1 MNGAQWVVHALRTQ
15 GVDTVFGYPGGAIMP
30 VYDALYDGGVEH
42 LLCRHEQGAAMAAI
56 GYARAT
62 GKTGVCIA
70 TSGPGATNL
79 ITGLADALLDS
90 IPIVAITGQVAAPFI
105 GTDAFQEVDV
115 LGLSLACTKHS
126 FLVQSLD
133 ELPRVIAEAF
143 QVANSGRPGPV
154 LVDIPKDIQMA
165 QGDLDPHFS
174 TVADEMAFP
183 QAEVAQALQMLA
195 QSQQPMLY
203 VGGGVGMAQ
212 AVPALREFLAVT
224 RMPATCT
231 LKGLGVV
238 DADYPYYLG
247 MLGMH
252 GTKAANLAVQECDLL
267 IAVGARF
274 DDRVTGK
281 LNTFAPHAKVIHMD
295 IDPAELNKLR
305 QAHIGLTGDL
315 NCLLPALQQP
325 LAIDGWRERSAAL
338 RAEHAWR
345 YDHPGEAIYAPLLLK
360 QLSDRKPADSVV
372 TTDVGQHQMW
382 SAQHMTYTRPEN
394 FITSSGLGTMGFG
407 LPAAV
412 GAQVARPNDTVICI
426 SGDGSF
432 MMNVQELGTVKRKQL
447 PLKIVLL
454 DNQRLGM
461 VRQWQQLF
469 FQERY
474 SETTLTDNPDFLT
487 LASAFGIP
495 GQHITRKDQ
504 VEAALDTMLS
514 SQGHTCFMSQSTNL
528 RMSGRWCRPAPVTL
542 KCWRNYHDATS
553 GRFTGTFQSGNL
565 RARAARCPPPGFPH
579 LRNEHGNRA
588 GRTEHKYRIDRCQP
602 AARRI
607 TV

>member
-1 MNGAQWVVHALRTQ
+1 MNGAQWVVHALRAQ
-15 GVDTVFGYPGGAIMP
+15 GVETVFGYPGGAIMP

-90 IPIVAITGQVAAPFI
+90 VPVVAITGQVAAPLI

-126 FLVQSLD
+126 FLVQSLE
-133 ELPRVIAEAF
+133 ELPRVMAEAF

-154 LVDIPKDIQMA
+154 LVDIPKDVQVA
-165 QGDLDPHFS
+165 QGDLEPFFS
-174 TVADEMAFP
+174 TVESDDAFPHAEMA
-183 QAEVAQALQMLA
+183 QAQQML
-195 QSQQPMLY
+195 
-203 VGGGVGMAQ
+203 AQ
-212 AVPALREFLAVT
+212 AVPALREFMAVT
-224 RMPATCT
+224 QMPATCT
-231 LKGLGVV
+231 LKGLGAVP
-238 DADYPYYLG
+238 ADYPFYLG

-281 LNTFAPHAKVIHMD
+281 LNTFAPHARVIHMD
-295 IDPAELNKLR
+295 IDPAEMNKLR
-305 QAHIGLTGDL
+305 QTHVALQGDL
-315 NCLLPALQQP
+315 NALLPALQQP
-325 LAIDGWRERSAAL
+325 LAIDAWRQHNAAM

-412 GAQVARPNDTVICI
+412 GAQVARPDDTVICI

-474 SETTLTDNPDFLT
+474 SETTLTDNPDFLM

-504 VEAALDTMLS
+504 VEAALDTMLAS
-514 SQGHTCFMSQSTNL
+514 EGPYLLHVSIDELENVWPL
-528 RMSGRWCRPAPVTL
+528 V
-542 KCWRNYHDATS
+542 
-553 GRFTGTFQSGNL
+553 
-565 RARAARCPPPGFPH
+565 PPGASNSQM
-579 LRNEHGNRA
+579 LE
-588 GRTEHKYRIDRCQP
+588 KLS
-602 AARRI
+602 
-607 TV
+607 

>member
-1 MNGAQWVVHALRTQ
+1 MNGAQWVVHALRAQ
-15 GVDTVFGYPGGAIMP
+15 GVETVFGYPGGAIMP
-30 VYDALYDGGVEH
+30 IYDALYDGGVEH

-56 GYARAT
+56 GYARST
-62 GKTGVCIA
+62 GKTGVCMA

-90 IPIVAITGQVAAPFI
+90 VPVVAITGQVASPFI

-126 FLVQSLD
+126 FLVQSLE
-133 ELPRVIAEAF
+133 ELPRVMAEAF
-143 QVANSGRPGPV
+143 YVASSGRPGPV
-154 LVDIPKDIQMA
+154 LVDIPKDIQVA
-165 QGDLDPHFS
+165 LGELEPHFS
-174 TVADEMAFP
+174 TVENDDAFP
-183 QAEVAQALQMLA
+183 HAEVDAARQMIAEAQK
-195 QSQQPMLY
+195 PMLY

-212 AVPALREFLAVT
+212 AVPALRDFIAAT
-224 RMPATCT
+224 QMPATCT
-231 LKGLGVV
+231 LKGLGAVE
-238 DADYPYYLG
+238 ADYPYYLG

-281 LNTFAPHAKVIHMD
+281 LNTFAPNAKVIHMD
-295 IDPAELNKLR
+295 IDPAEMNKLR
-305 QAHIGLTGDL
+305 QVHVALQGDL
-315 NCLLPALQQP
+315 NALLPALQQP
-325 LAIDGWRERSAAL
+325 LSINEWRQHTAEM

-474 SETTLTDNPDFLT
+474 SETTLTDNPDFLM

-514 SQGHTCFMSQSTNL
+514 SEGPYLLHVSIDELENVWPL
-528 RMSGRWCRPAPVTL
+528 V
-542 KCWRNYHDATS
+542 
-553 GRFTGTFQSGNL
+553 
-565 RARAARCPPPGFPH
+565 PPGASNSQM
-579 LRNEHGNRA
+579 LE
-588 GRTEHKYRIDRCQP
+588 KLS
-602 AARRI
+602 
-607 TV
+607 

>member
-1 MNGAQWVVHALRTQ
+1 MNGAQWVVHALRAQ
-15 GVDTVFGYPGGAIMP
+15 GVDKVFGYPGGAIMP

-90 IPIVAITGQVAAPFI
+90 VPVVAITGQVAAPFI

-115 LGLSLACTKHS
+115 LGLSLSCTKHS
-126 FLVQSLD
+126 FLVTSLD
-133 ELPRVIAEAF
+133 ELSGVLAEAF
-143 QVANSGRPGPV
+143 VIANSGRPGPV
-154 LVDIPKDIQMA
+154 LVDIPKDIQLA
-165 QGDLDPHFS
+165 IGEPEPYLASVEDALPLPA
-174 TVADEMAFP
+174 TEI
-183 QAEVAQALQMLA
+183 AQACGMIA
-195 QSQQPMLY
+195 ASHKPMLY

-212 AVPALREFLAVT
+212 AVPALNAFIAQTSIPV
-224 RMPATCT
+224 ATT
-231 LKGLGVV
+231 LKGLGAVN
-238 DADYPYYLG
+238 DNYPWYLG

-252 GTKAANLAVQECDLL
+252 GTKAANLAVQACDLL

-281 LNTFAPHAKVIHMD
+281 LNTFAPHARVIHID

-305 QAHIGLTGDL
+305 QAHVALCGDI
-315 NCLLPALQQP
+315 NQILPALAQP
-325 LAIDGWRERSAAL
+325 LDIADWLHQVAAL
-338 RAEHAWR
+338 REEHQWR

-360 QLSDRKPADSVV
+360 QLSDSKPADSVV

-382 SAQHMTYTRPEN
+382 AAQHMSFTRPEN

-469 FQERY
+469 FSERY

-504 VEAALDTMLS
+504 VEAALDALLNS
-514 SQGHTCFMSQSTNL
+514 DGPYLLHVSIDEYENVWPL
-528 RMSGRWCRPAPVTL
+528 V
-542 KCWRNYHDATS
+542 
-553 GRFTGTFQSGNL
+553 
-565 RARAARCPPPGFPH
+565 PPGASNSQM
-579 LRNEHGNRA
+579 LE
-588 GRTEHKYRIDRCQP
+588 KLS
-602 AARRI
+602 
-607 TV
+607 

>member
-1 MNGAQWVVHALRTQ
+1 MNGAQWVVHALRAQ
-15 GVDTVFGYPGGAIMP
+15 GVETVFGYPGGAIMP

-90 IPIVAITGQVAAPFI
+90 VPVVAITGQVASPFI

-115 LGLSLACTKHS
+115 LGMSLSCTKHS
-126 FLVQSLD
+126 FLVQSLE
-133 ELPRVIAEAF
+133 ELPQVIAEAF
-143 QVANSGRPGPV
+143 TIANSGRPGPV
-154 LVDIPKDIQMA
+154 LVDIPKDIQIA
-165 QGDLDPHFS
+165 TGELEPWLS
-174 TVADEMAFP
+174 TVEDTFSPPLEAIE
-183 QAEVAQALQMLA
+183 QARQMLA
-195 QSQQPMLY
+195 QSTKPMLY
-203 VGGGVGMAQ
+203 MGGGVGMAQ
-212 AVPALREFLAVT
+212 AVPALREFIAET
-224 RMPATCT
+224 GIPATAT
-231 LKGLGVV
+231 LKGLGAVEP
-238 DADYPYYLG
+238 DYPFYLG

-252 GTKAANLAVQECDLL
+252 GTRAANLAVQACDLL

-295 IDPAELNKLR
+295 IDPAEMNKLR
-305 QAHIGLTGDL
+305 QAHVALPGDL
-315 NCLLPALQQP
+315 NVMLPALQQP
-325 LAIDGWRERSAAL
+325 LPAIDGWRNEVATL
-338 RAEHAWR
+338 REEHSWR
-345 YDHPGEAIYAPLLLK
+345 YDYPGEAIYAPLLLK
-360 QLSDRKPADSVV
+360 QLSDRKPASAVV

-382 SAQHMTYTRPEN
+382 AAQHMSFTRPEN

-495 GQHITRKDQ
+495 GQHITHKDQ
-504 VEAALDTMLS
+504 VEAAIDTLLNS
-514 SQGHTCFMSQSTNL
+514 DGPYLLHVSIDELENVWPL
-528 RMSGRWCRPAPVTL
+528 V
-542 KCWRNYHDATS
+542 
-553 GRFTGTFQSGNL
+553 
-565 RARAARCPPPGFPH
+565 PPGASNAQM
-579 LRNEHGNRA
+579 LE
-588 GRTEHKYRIDRCQP
+588 KLS
-602 AARRI
+602 
-607 TV
+607 

>member
-1 MNGAQWVVHALRTQ
+1 MNGAQWVVHALRAQ
-15 GVDTVFGYPGGAIMP
+15 GVETVFGYPGGAIMP
-30 VYDALYDGGVEH
+30 IYDALYDGGVEH

-62 GKTGVCIA
+62 GKTGVCMA

-90 IPIVAITGQVAAPFI
+90 VPIVAITGQVASPFI

-126 FLVQSLD
+126 FLVQSLE
-133 ELPRVIAEAF
+133 ELPRVMAEAF
-143 QVANSGRPGPV
+143 EVASSGRPGPV
-154 LVDIPKDIQMA
+154 LVDIPKDIQVA
-165 QGDLDPHFS
+165 PGDLEPHFS
-174 TVADEMAFP
+174 TVESDNAFP
-183 QAEVAQALQMLA
+183 EAEVEEARQMLA
-195 QSQQPMLY
+195 QAKQPMLY
-203 VGGGVGMAQ
+203 IGGGVGMAQ
-212 AVPALREFLAVT
+212 AVPALREFIAT
-224 RMPATCT
+224 TQMPATCT
-231 LKGLGVV
+231 LKGLGAV
-238 DADYPYYLG
+238 DANYPYYLG

-281 LNTFAPHAKVIHMD
+281 LNTFAPNAKVIHMD
-295 IDPAELNKLR
+295 IDPAEMNKLR
-305 QAHIGLTGDL
+305 QAHVALQGDL
-315 NCLLPALQQP
+315 NALLPALQQP
-325 LAIDGWRERSAAL
+325 LDINAWRQHTADM

-360 QLSDRKPADSVV
+360 QLSDRKPADSIV

-504 VEAALDTMLS
+504 VEAALDTMLNS
-514 SQGHTCFMSQSTNL
+514 DGPYLLHVSIDELENVWPL
-528 RMSGRWCRPAPVTL
+528 V
-542 KCWRNYHDATS
+542 
-553 GRFTGTFQSGNL
+553 
-565 RARAARCPPPGFPH
+565 PPGASNSQMMEK
-579 LRNEHGNRA
+579 LS
-588 GRTEHKYRIDRCQP
+588 
-602 AARRI
+602 
-607 TV
+607 

>member
-1 MNGAQWVVHALRTQ
+1 MNGAQWVVHALRAQ
-15 GVDTVFGYPGGAIMP
+15 GVETVFGYPGGAIMP
-30 VYDALYDGGVEH
+30 IYDALYDGGVEH

-62 GKTGVCIA
+62 GKTGVCMA

-90 IPIVAITGQVAAPFI
+90 VPVVAITGQVASPFI

-126 FLVQSLD
+126 FLVQSLE
-133 ELPRVIAEAF
+133 ELPRVMAEAF
-143 QVANSGRPGPV
+143 EVANSGRPGPV
-154 LVDIPKDIQMA
+154 LVDIPKDIQVA
-165 QGDLDPHFS
+165 LGDLEPHFS
-174 TVADEMAFP
+174 TVESDNAFP
-183 QAEVAQALQMLA
+183 HVEVEEARQMISQAK
-195 QSQQPMLY
+195 QPMLY

-212 AVPALREFLAVT
+212 AVPALREFIAVT
-224 RMPATCT
+224 QMPATCT
-231 LKGLGVV
+231 LKGLGAV

-252 GTKAANLAVQECDLL
+252 GTKAANLAVQACDLL

-281 LNTFAPHAKVIHMD
+281 LNTFAPNAKVIHMD
-295 IDPAELNKLR
+295 IDPAEMSKLR
-305 QAHIGLTGDL
+305 QAHVALQGDL
-315 NCLLPALQQP
+315 NALLPALQQP
-325 LAIDGWRERSAAL
+325 LDINVWRQHTAEM
-338 RAEHAWR
+338 RAQHAWR

-360 QLSDRKPADSVV
+360 QLSERKPADSVV

-504 VEAALDTMLS
+504 VEAALDTMLNS
-514 SQGHTCFMSQSTNL
+514 DGPYLLHVSIDELENVWPL
-528 RMSGRWCRPAPVTL
+528 V
-542 KCWRNYHDATS
+542 
-553 GRFTGTFQSGNL
+553 
-565 RARAARCPPPGFPH
+565 PPGASNSQMMEK
-579 LRNEHGNRA
+579 LS
-588 GRTEHKYRIDRCQP
+588 
-602 AARRI
+602 
-607 TV
+607 

>member
-1 MNGAQWVVHALRTQ
+1 MNGAQWVVHALRAQ
-15 GVDTVFGYPGGAIMP
+15 GVKTVFGYPGGAIMP

-42 LLCRHEQGAAMAAI
+42 LLCRHEQGAVMAAI
-56 GYARAT
+56 GYARST

-90 IPIVAITGQVAAPFI
+90 VPVVAITGQVSAPFI

-126 FLVQSLD
+126 FLVQSLA
-133 ELPRVIAEAF
+133 ELPRIMAEAF
-143 QVANSGRPGPV
+143 EVANAGRPGPV
-154 LVDIPKDIQMA
+154 LVDIPKDIQLA
-165 QGDLDPHFS
+165 SGALEPWFT
-174 TVADEMAFP
+174 TVANEAIFP
-183 QAEVAQALQMLA
+183 HTAVEKARNMLA
-195 QSQQPMLY
+195 QAQKPMLY

-212 AVPALREFLAVT
+212 AVPALRKFIAVT
-224 RMPATCT
+224 QMPVTCT
-231 LKGLGVV
+231 LKGLGAVE
-238 DADYPYYLG
+238 ADYPYYLG

-252 GTKAANLAVQECDLL
+252 GAKAANYAVQQCDLL

-281 LNTFAPHAKVIHMD
+281 LNTFAPNASVIHLD
-295 IDPAELNKLR
+295 IDQAELNKLR
-305 QAHIGLTGDL
+305 QAHVALQGDL
-315 NCLLPALQQP
+315 NTLLPALQQP
-325 LAIDGWRERSAAL
+325 LSIDEWRQHNAAMRS
-338 RAEHAWR
+338 EHAWR

-360 QLSDRKPADSVV
+360 QLSERKPADSVV

-474 SETTLTDNPDFLT
+474 SETTLTDNPDFLM
-487 LASAFGIP
+487 LASAFGIQ

-504 VEAALDTMLS
+504 VEAALDTML
-514 SQGHTCFMSQSTNL
+514 
-528 RMSGRWCRPAPVTL
+528 
-542 KCWRNYHDATS
+542 TS
-553 GRFTGTFQSGNL
+553 EGTYLLHVSIDELENVWPL
-565 RARAARCPPPGFPH
+565 VPPGASNSEM
-579 LRNEHGNRA
+579 LE
-588 GRTEHKYRIDRCQP
+588 KLS
-602 AARRI
+602 
-607 TV
+607 

>member
-1 MNGAQWVVHALRTQ
+1 MNGAQWVVHALRAQ
-15 GVDTVFGYPGGAIMP
+15 GVETVFGYPGGAIMP
-30 VYDALYDGGVEH
+30 IYDALYDGGVEH
-42 LLCRHEQGAAMAAI
+42 LLCRHEQGAVMAAI

-62 GKTGVCIA
+62 GKTGVCMA

-90 IPIVAITGQVAAPFI
+90 VPVVAITGQVASPFI

-126 FLVQSLD
+126 FLVQSLE
-133 ELPRVIAEAF
+133 ELPRVMAEAF
-143 QVANSGRPGPV
+143 EVASSGRPGPV
-154 LVDIPKDIQMA
+154 LVDIPKDIQVA
-165 QGDLDPHFS
+165 LGELEPHFS
-174 TVADEMAFP
+174 TVRSDDAFP
-183 QAEVAQALQMLA
+183 HAAVEEARQMLA
-195 QSQQPMLY
+195 QAKQPMLY
-203 VGGGVGMAQ
+203 VGGGVGMAL
-212 AVPALREFLAVT
+212 AVPALREFIAVT
-224 RMPATCT
+224 QMPATCT
-231 LKGLGVV
+231 LKGLGAV

-252 GTKAANLAVQECDLL
+252 GTKAANLAVQACDLL

-281 LNTFAPHAKVIHMD
+281 LNTFAPNAKVIHMD
-295 IDPAELNKLR
+295 IDPAEMNKLR
-305 QAHIGLTGDL
+305 QAHVALQGDL
-315 NCLLPALQQP
+315 NALLPALQQP
-325 LAIDGWRERSAAL
+325 LDINAWRQHTADM

-360 QLSDRKPADSVV
+360 QLSDRKPANSVV

-504 VEAALDTMLS
+504 VEAALDTMLNS
-514 SQGHTCFMSQSTNL
+514 EGSYLLHVSIDELENVWPL
-528 RMSGRWCRPAPVTL
+528 V
-542 KCWRNYHDATS
+542 
-553 GRFTGTFQSGNL
+553 
-565 RARAARCPPPGFPH
+565 PPGASNSQMMEK
-579 LRNEHGNRA
+579 LS
-588 GRTEHKYRIDRCQP
+588 
-602 AARRI
+602 
-607 TV
+607 

>member
-1 MNGAQWVVHALRTQ
+1 MNGAQWVVHALRAQ

-90 IPIVAITGQVAAPFI
+90 VPVVAITGQVAAPLI

-126 FLVQSLD
+126 FLVTSLD
-133 ELPRVIAEAF
+133 ELPEIMSQAF
-143 QVANSGRPGPV
+143 HLANSGRPGPV
-154 LVDIPKDIQMA
+154 LIDIPKDIQLA
-165 QGDLDPHFS
+165 SGELEPWLSSVEDTFA
-174 TVADEMAFP
+174 VP
-183 QAEVAQALQMLA
+183 QAELEQARALL
-195 QSQQPMLY
+195 SQAEKPMLY

-212 AVPALREFLAVT
+212 AVPALREFMAQTQIPCAV
-224 RMPATCT
+224 T
-231 LKGLGVV
+231 LKGLGAVE
-238 DADYPYYLG
+238 ASYPWYVG

-305 QAHIGLTGDL
+305 QAHVGLQGDL
-315 NCLLPALQQP
+315 NALLPALQRP
-325 LAIDGWRERSAAL
+325 MAIDAWRDRVAAL
-338 RAEHAWR
+338 RHDHDWR
-345 YDHPGEAIYAPLLLK
+345 YDHPGEGIFAPLLLK
-360 QLSDRKPADSVV
+360 QLSDRKPVNSVV

-382 SAQHMTYTRPEN
+382 AAQHMRFSRPEN

-412 GAQVARPNDTVICI
+412 GAQVARPDDTVICVT
-426 SGDGSF
+426 GDGSF
-432 MMNVQELGTVKRKQL
+432 MMNIQELGTVKRKQL

-469 FQERY
+469 FSERY
-474 SETTLTDNPDFLT
+474 SETNLSDNPDFLT
-487 LASAFGIP
+487 LASAFGIA
-495 GQHITRKDQ
+495 GQRITRKDQ
-504 VEAALDTMLS
+504 VAAALETMFNSEGPYLLHVS
-514 SQGHTCFMSQSTNL
+514 IDEAENVWPL
-528 RMSGRWCRPAPVTL
+528 V
-542 KCWRNYHDATS
+542 
-553 GRFTGTFQSGNL
+553 
-565 RARAARCPPPGFPH
+565 PPGASNSQM
-579 LRNEHGNRA
+579 LE
-588 GRTEHKYRIDRCQP
+588 KIS
-602 AARRI
+602 
-607 TV
+607 

>member
-1 MNGAQWVVHALRTQ
+1 MNGAHWVVHALQAQ
-15 GVDTVFGYPGGAIMP
+15 GVNTVFGYPGGAIMP
-30 VYDALYDGGVEH
+30 VYDALYDGGVDH

-56 GYARAT
+56 GYARET

-90 IPIVAITGQVAAPFI
+90 VPVVAITGQVAAPLI

-126 FLVQSLD
+126 FLVESLD

-143 QVANSGRPGPV
+143 ELANSGRPGPV
-154 LVDIPKDIQMA
+154 LVDIPKDIQLA
-165 QGDLDPHFS
+165 EGEPEPWLASVEEPAAEYS
-174 TVADEMAFP
+174 EADI
-183 QAEVAQALQMLA
+183 AQARDMMLSA
-195 QSQQPMLY
+195 HKPMLY

-212 AVPALREFLAVT
+212 AVPTLRAFMAHTGIPAVV
-224 RMPATCT
+224 T
-231 LKGLGVV
+231 LKGLGAV
-238 DADYPYYLG
+238 DPADPLYLG

-281 LNTFAPHAKVIHMD
+281 LNTFAPHASVIHLD
-295 IDPAELNKLR
+295 IDPAEMNKLR
-305 QAHIGLTGDL
+305 QAHVSLCGDL
-315 NCLLPALQQP
+315 NQVLPALQQP
-325 LAIDGWRERSAAL
+325 LEIHDWQHQVNVLREA
-338 RAEHAWR
+338 HPWR

-360 QLSDRKPADSVV
+360 QLSERKPAESVV

-382 SAQHMTYTRPEN
+382 AAQHMAFTRPEN

-412 GAQVARPNDTVICI
+412 GAQVARPDDTVICI

-432 MMNVQELGTVKRKQL
+432 MMNVQELGTIKRKQL
-447 PLKIVLL
+447 PVKIVLL

-469 FQERY
+469 FSERY
-474 SETTLTDNPDFLT
+474 SETTLTDNPDFLI

-495 GQHITRKDQ
+495 GQRITRKDQ
-504 VEAALDTMLS
+504 VEAALDALLNS
-514 SQGHTCFMSQSTNL
+514 DGPYLLHVSIDEYENVWPL
-528 RMSGRWCRPAPVTL
+528 V
-542 KCWRNYHDATS
+542 
-553 GRFTGTFQSGNL
+553 
-565 RARAARCPPPGFPH
+565 PPGASNSQM
-579 LRNEHGNRA
+579 LE
-588 GRTEHKYRIDRCQP
+588 KLS
-602 AARRI
+602 
-607 TV
+607 

>member
-1 MNGAQWVVHALRTQ
+1 MNGAQWVVHALRAQ
-15 GVDTVFGYPGGAIMP
+15 GVETVFGYPGGAIMP

-56 GYARAT
+56 GYARST

-79 ITGLADALLDS
+79 LTGLADALLDS
-90 IPIVAITGQVAAPFI
+90 VPVVAITGQVAAPLI

-126 FLVQSLD
+126 FLVESFD
-133 ELPRVIAEAF
+133 ELPRVLAEAF
-143 QVANSGRPGPV
+143 EIANSGRPGPV
-154 LVDIPKDIQMA
+154 LVDIPKDIQLA
-165 QGDLDPHFS
+165 IGEPEAWLSAVEDDAHLPLAELQ
-174 TVADEMAFP
+174 
-183 QAEVAQALQMLA
+183 QAREMLA
-195 QSQQPMLY
+195 QAKKPMLY

-212 AVPALREFLAVT
+212 AVPALREFISVT
-224 RMPATCT
+224 GMPSTVT
-231 LKGLGVV
+231 LKGLGAVP
-238 DADYPYYLG
+238 ADHAFYTG

-267 IAVGARF
+267 LAVGARF

-295 IDPAELNKLR
+295 IDPAELSKLR
-305 QAHIGLTGDL
+305 QAHVALQGPL
-315 NCLLPALQQP
+315 NQLLPALQQP
-325 LAIDGWRERSAAL
+325 LHIASWQQHVAAL
-338 RAEHAWR
+338 NEEHQWR
-345 YDHPGEAIYAPLLLK
+345 YDHPGQAIYAPLLLK
-360 QLSDRKPADSVV
+360 QLSERKSAEAVV

-382 SAQHMTYTRPEN
+382 TAQHMTFTRPEN

-412 GAQVARPNDTVICI
+412 GAQVARPEDTVICV

-432 MMNVQELGTVKRKQL
+432 MMNVQELGTIKRKQL
-447 PLKIVLL
+447 PVKILLL

-469 FQERY
+469 FEERY

-504 VEAALDTMLS
+504 VEAALDALLNSDGPYMLHVS
-514 SQGHTCFMSQSTNL
+514 IDEYENVWPL
-528 RMSGRWCRPAPVTL
+528 V
-542 KCWRNYHDATS
+542 
-553 GRFTGTFQSGNL
+553 
-565 RARAARCPPPGFPH
+565 PPGASNSQM
-579 LRNEHGNRA
+579 LE
-588 GRTEHKYRIDRCQP
+588 KLS
-602 AARRI
+602 
-607 TV
+607 

>member
-1 MNGAQWVVHALRTQ
+1 MNGAQWVVHALRAQ

-30 VYDALYDGGVEH
+30 IYDALYDGGVEH

-62 GKTGVCIA
+62 GKTGVCMA

-90 IPIVAITGQVAAPFI
+90 VPVVAITGQVASPLI

-126 FLVQSLD
+126 FLVQSLE
-133 ELPRVIAEAF
+133 ELPRVMTEAF
-143 QVANSGRPGPV
+143 EVANSGRPGPV
-154 LVDIPKDIQMA
+154 LVDIPKDIQVA
-165 QGDLDPHFS
+165 LGDLEPHFS
-174 TVADEMAFP
+174 TVESDDAFP
-183 QAEVAQALQMLA
+183 HAAVEEARQMIA
-195 QSQQPMLY
+195 HAKQPMLY

-212 AVPALREFLAVT
+212 AVPALREFIAVT
-224 RMPATCT
+224 QMPATCT
-231 LKGLGVV
+231 LKGLGAV

-252 GTKAANLAVQECDLL
+252 GTKAANLAVQACDLL

-281 LNTFAPHAKVIHMD
+281 LNTFAPNANVIHMD
-295 IDPAELNKLR
+295 IDPAEMNKLR
-305 QAHIGLTGDL
+305 QAHVALQGNL
-315 NCLLPALQQP
+315 NALLPALQQP
-325 LAIDGWRERSAAL
+325 LKIDAWRQHTADMRV
-338 RAEHAWR
+338 EHTWR
-345 YDHPGEAIYAPLLLK
+345 YDHPGDAIYAPLLLK
-360 QLSDRKPADSVV
+360 QLSDRKPADCVV

-474 SETTLTDNPDFLT
+474 SETTLTDNPDFLI

-514 SQGHTCFMSQSTNL
+514 SEGPYLLHVSIDELENVWPL
-528 RMSGRWCRPAPVTL
+528 V
-542 KCWRNYHDATS
+542 
-553 GRFTGTFQSGNL
+553 
-565 RARAARCPPPGFPH
+565 PPGASNSQM
-579 LRNEHGNRA
+579 LE
-588 GRTEHKYRIDRCQP
+588 KLS
-602 AARRI
+602 
-607 TV
+607 

>member
-1 MNGAQWVVHALRTQ
+1 MNGAQWVVHALRAQ

-30 VYDALYDGGVEH
+30 IYDALYDGGVEH

-62 GKTGVCIA
+62 GKTGVCMA

-90 IPIVAITGQVAAPFI
+90 VPVVAITGQVASPFI

-126 FLVQSLD
+126 FLVQSSE
-133 ELPRVIAEAF
+133 ELPRILVEAF
-143 QVANSGRPGPV
+143 EVANSGRPGPV
-154 LVDIPKDIQMA
+154 LVDIPKDIQVA
-165 QGDLDPHFS
+165 SASFEPWFS
-174 TVADEMAFP
+174 TVSADEALP
-183 QAEVAQALQMLA
+183 QAEIAQARQMIAGA
-195 QSQQPMLY
+195 QKPVLY

-212 AVPALREFLAVT
+212 AVPALREFVSVT
-224 RMPATCT
+224 QMPVTCT
-231 LKGLGVV
+231 LKGLGAV
-238 DADYPYYLG
+238 AAEYPYYLA

-252 GTKAANLAVQECDLL
+252 GTKAANLVVQQCDLL

-281 LNTFAPHAKVIHMD
+281 LNTFAPHAKVIHLD

-305 QAHIGLTGDL
+305 QAHVGLQGDL
-315 NCLLPALQQP
+315 NALLPALQQP
-325 LAIDGWRERSAAL
+325 LEIDPWRQYAADL
-338 RAEHAWR
+338 RREHAWR
-345 YDHPGEAIYAPLLLK
+345 YDHPGDAIYAPLLLR
-360 QLSDRKPADSVV
+360 QLSERKPADAVV

-382 SAQHMTYTRPEN
+382 SAQHMDYTRPEN

-412 GAQVARPNDTVICI
+412 GAQVARPDDTVICI

-469 FQERY
+469 FEERY

-504 VEAALDTMLS
+504 VEAALDAMLNS
-514 SQGHTCFMSQSTNL
+514 KGPYLLHVSIDELENVWPL
-528 RMSGRWCRPAPVTL
+528 V
-542 KCWRNYHDATS
+542 
-553 GRFTGTFQSGNL
+553 
-565 RARAARCPPPGFPH
+565 PPGASNAEM
-579 LRNEHGNRA
+579 LE
-588 GRTEHKYRIDRCQP
+588 KLS
-602 AARRI
+602 
-607 TV
+607 

>member
-1 MNGAQWVVHALRTQ
+1 MK
-15 GVDTVFGYPGGAIMP
+15 TVFGYPGGAIMP

-42 LLCRHEQGAAMAAI
+42 LLCRHEQGAVMAAI
-56 GYARAT
+56 GYARST

-90 IPIVAITGQVAAPFI
+90 VPVVAITGQVSAPFI

-126 FLVQSLD
+126 FLVQSLA
-133 ELPRVIAEAF
+133 ELPRIMAEAF
-143 QVANSGRPGPV
+143 EVANAGRPGPV
-154 LVDIPKDIQMA
+154 LVDIPKDIQLA
-165 QGDLDPHFS
+165 SGALEPWFT
-174 TVADEMAFP
+174 TVANEATFP
-183 QAEVAQALQMLA
+183 HATVEKARNMLA
-195 QSQQPMLY
+195 QAQKPMLY

-212 AVPALREFLAVT
+212 AVPALRKFIAVT
-224 RMPATCT
+224 QMPVTCT
-231 LKGLGVV
+231 LKGLGAVE
-238 DADYPYYLG
+238 ADYPYYLG

-252 GTKAANLAVQECDLL
+252 GAKAANYAVQQCDLL

-281 LNTFAPHAKVIHMD
+281 LNTFAPNASVIHLD
-295 IDPAELNKLR
+295 IDLAELNKLR
-305 QAHIGLTGDL
+305 QAHVALQGDL
-315 NCLLPALQQP
+315 NTLLPALQQP
-325 LAIDGWRERSAAL
+325 LSIDEWRQHNAAMRS
-338 RAEHAWR
+338 EHAWR

-360 QLSDRKPADSVV
+360 QLSERKPADSVV

-474 SETTLTDNPDFLT
+474 SETTLTDNPDFLM

-504 VEAALDTMLS
+504 VEAALDTMLAS
-514 SQGHTCFMSQSTNL
+514 EGPYLLHVSIDELENVWPL
-528 RMSGRWCRPAPVTL
+528 V
-542 KCWRNYHDATS
+542 
-553 GRFTGTFQSGNL
+553 
-565 RARAARCPPPGFPH
+565 PPGASNSEM
-579 LRNEHGNRA
+579 LE
-588 GRTEHKYRIDRCQP
+588 KLS
-602 AARRI
+602 
-607 TV
+607 

>member
-1 MNGAQWVVHALRTQ
+1 MNGAQWVVHALRAQ
-15 GVDTVFGYPGGAIMP
+15 GVETVFGYPGGAIMP

-56 GYARAT
+56 GYARST

-90 IPIVAITGQVAAPFI
+90 VPVVAITGQVASPFM

-126 FLVQSLD
+126 FLVQSLE
-133 ELPRVIAEAF
+133 ELPRVMAEAF

-154 LVDIPKDIQMA
+154 LVDIPKDIQVA
-165 QGDLDPHFS
+165 VGELEPHFS
-174 TVADEMAFP
+174 TVADDDAFP
-183 QAEVAQALQMLA
+183 HANVAEARKMLA
-195 QSQQPMLY
+195 RAQKPMLY

-212 AVPALREFLAVT
+212 AVPALREFIAAT
-224 RMPATCT
+224 QIPATCT
-231 LKGLGVV
+231 LKGLGAVE
-238 DADYPYYLG
+238 ADYPYYLG

-281 LNTFAPHAKVIHMD
+281 LNTFAPHASVIHMD
-295 IDPAELNKLR
+295 IDPAEMNKLR
-305 QAHIGLTGDL
+305 QAHVALQGDL
-315 NCLLPALQQP
+315 NALLPALQQP
-325 LAIDGWRERSAAL
+325 LAVDGWRQHAAEM
-338 RAEHAWR
+338 RHEYAWR
-345 YDHPGEAIYAPLLLK
+345 YDHPGDAIYAPLLLK
-360 QLSDRKPADSVV
+360 QLSDRKPQDSVV

-382 SAQHMTYTRPEN
+382 SAQHMTYSRPEN

-412 GAQVARPNDTVICI
+412 GAQVARPDDTVICI

-474 SETTLTDNPDFLT
+474 SETTLTDNPDFLM
-487 LASAFGIP
+487 LARAFGIP

-504 VEAALDTMLS
+504 VEAALDAMLAS
-514 SQGHTCFMSQSTNL
+514 EGPYLLHVSIDELENVWPL
-528 RMSGRWCRPAPVTL
+528 V
-542 KCWRNYHDATS
+542 
-553 GRFTGTFQSGNL
+553 
-565 RARAARCPPPGFPH
+565 PPGASNAQM
-579 LRNEHGNRA
+579 LE
-588 GRTEHKYRIDRCQP
+588 KLS
-602 AARRI
+602 
-607 TV
+607 

>member
-1 MNGAQWVVHALRTQ
+1 MNGAQWVVHALRAQ
-15 GVDTVFGYPGGAIMP
+15 GVETVFGYPGGAIMP
-30 VYDALYDGGVEH
+30 IYDALYDGGVEH

-62 GKTGVCIA
+62 GKTGVCMA

-90 IPIVAITGQVAAPFI
+90 VPVVAITGQVASPFI

-126 FLVQSLD
+126 FLVQSLE
-133 ELPRVIAEAF
+133 ELPRVMAEAF
-143 QVANSGRPGPV
+143 EVASSGRPGPV
-154 LVDIPKDIQMA
+154 LVDIPKDIQVA
-165 QGDLDPHFS
+165 LGDLEPHFS
-174 TVADEMAFP
+174 TVESDDAFP
-183 QAEVAQALQMLA
+183 DAEVEEARQMLA
-195 QSQQPMLY
+195 QAKQPMLY

-212 AVPALREFLAVT
+212 AVPALREFIAT
-224 RMPATCT
+224 TQMPATCT
-231 LKGLGVV
+231 LKGLGAV

-281 LNTFAPHAKVIHMD
+281 LNTFAPNAKVIHMD
-295 IDPAELNKLR
+295 IDPAEMNKLR
-305 QAHIGLTGDL
+305 QAHVALQGDL
-315 NCLLPALQQP
+315 NALLPALQQP
-325 LAIDGWRERSAAL
+325 LDINAWRQHTADM

-360 QLSDRKPADSVV
+360 QLSDHKPADSVV

-504 VEAALDTMLS
+504 VEAALDTMLNS
-514 SQGHTCFMSQSTNL
+514 DGPYLLHVSIDELENVWPL
-528 RMSGRWCRPAPVTL
+528 V
-542 KCWRNYHDATS
+542 
-553 GRFTGTFQSGNL
+553 
-565 RARAARCPPPGFPH
+565 PPGASNSQMMEK
-579 LRNEHGNRA
+579 LS
-588 GRTEHKYRIDRCQP
+588 
-602 AARRI
+602 
-607 TV
+607 

>member
-1 MNGAQWVVHALRTQ
+1 MNGAQWVVHALRAQ
-15 GVDTVFGYPGGAIMP
+15 GVETVFGYPGGAIMP
-30 VYDALYDGGVEH
+30 IYDALYDGGVEH

-56 GYARAT
+56 GYARAA
-62 GKTGVCIA
+62 GKTGVCMA

-90 IPIVAITGQVAAPFI
+90 VPVVAITGQVASPFI

-126 FLVQSLD
+126 FLVQSLE
-133 ELPRVIAEAF
+133 ELPRVMAEAF
-143 QVANSGRPGPV
+143 EVASSGRPGPV
-154 LVDIPKDIQMA
+154 LVDIPKDIQVA
-165 QGDLDPHFS
+165 LGDLEPHFS
-174 TVADEMAFP
+174 TVESDNAFP
-183 QAEVAQALQMLA
+183 HAEVEEARQMMAQAK
-195 QSQQPMLY
+195 QPMLY

-212 AVPALREFLAVT
+212 AVPALRAFIAT
-224 RMPATCT
+224 TQMPVTCT
-231 LKGLGVV
+231 LKGLGAVE
-238 DADYPYYLG
+238 ADYPYYLG

-281 LNTFAPHAKVIHMD
+281 LNTFAPNAKVIHMD
-295 IDPAELNKLR
+295 IDPAEMSKLR
-305 QAHIGLTGDL
+305 QAHVALQGDL
-315 NCLLPALQQP
+315 NALLPALEQP
-325 LAIDGWRERSAAL
+325 LDINPWRQHTADMRT
-338 RAEHAWR
+338 EHAWR
-345 YDHPGEAIYAPLLLK
+345 YDHPGDAIYAPLLLK

-514 SQGHTCFMSQSTNL
+514 SEGPYLLHVSIDELENVWPL
-528 RMSGRWCRPAPVTL
+528 V
-542 KCWRNYHDATS
+542 
-553 GRFTGTFQSGNL
+553 
-565 RARAARCPPPGFPH
+565 PPGASNSQM
-579 LRNEHGNRA
+579 LE
-588 GRTEHKYRIDRCQP
+588 KLS
-602 AARRI
+602 
-607 TV
+607 